1 MNTNNNKLRK
11 DTMMKRRTLTLA
23 LLMGFVLFIAAC
35 DGKKREKNRDK
46 DDIEATTDDDDEDQD
61 RYMAQL
67 RKGAKEANAT
77 CPVSLGIMG
86 EMVSMTME
94 DDVLVMRYDI
104 NEDLISV
111 ATMADDRQT
120 MRDNAKVMLSNPT
133 GAMRT
138 LMELVI
144 KAGAKM
150 KVSFHGKESD
160 AVASIT
166 LSADELEELLNNDV
180 TPEEKL
186 ETAIASTKLQL
197 PIHVAQ
203 GMDVV
208 DLKQEGNNVIYVY
221 VVDETMYSVDLFEQ
235 NKAQMKEA
243 VMAELSAQGTVE
255 KQFVQIVVNAGANL
269 VYRYKGDNSGAF
281 ADVTISNRELKNM
294 L

>member
-1 MNTNNNKLRK
+1 MNTNNNKLK
-11 DTMMKRRTLTLA
+11 KGTMMKRHTLTLA

-46 DDIEATTDDDDEDQD
+46 DDIEATTDDDEDQD

-67 RKGAKEANAT
+67 RKGVEEANAT

-150 KVSFHGKESD
+150 KASFHGKESD

-186 ETAIASTKLQL
+186 ETAITSTKLQL

-208 DLKQEGNNVIYVY
+208 DLKREGNNVIYVY
-221 VVDETMYSVDLFEQ
+221 VVDETTYSIDLFEQ

-255 KQFVQIVVNAGANL
+255 KQFVQIVANAGANL

-281 ADVTISNRELKNM
+281 TDVTISNRELKNM